1 MFGTGPIPDLRL
13 GFAETAQKPIGGY
26 SVIDECDLFGA
37 LRLVTVVILG
47 GEALEGLGIF
57 AGDDLGWASMPV
69 FRAFMR
75 QTAFP
80 AEEVGP
86 VDNCEFRRFASIC
99 LRVAIG
105 N

>member
-1 MFGTGPIPDLRL
+1 
-13 GFAETAQKPIGGY
+13 
-26 SVIDECDLFGA
+26 

-99 LRVAIG
+99 LRVAIKERSQEPEG
-105 N
+105 KNRTPKPDITVAGEQRASGYRRP